1 MSISDISFHTFRNS
15 MPEVITDTDVIL
27 IDTHNFTTTSI
38 EALSNG
44 AKEIVPLTSTKGGI
58 ANRVT
63 LVAGDN
69 DYELEN
75 HPEYMTKHKVNNQII
90 GIDSWNGSSAVH
102 DIRGRIQGDVNVYL
116 GSLTNAP
123 AIACSLENSDSI
135 TFILAGSGGNNPPED
150 VLTMQCIIQFLYTDL
165 DSIPMVCSL
174 YEQMYITSVLDV
186 YDALYE
192 DKKELGLFGCP
203 NQHAIE
209 TASKIGSQTIIPKMN
224 KNGGFIK

>member
-75 HPEYMTKHKVNNQII
+75 HPEYMTKDKVNNQII

-102 DIRGRIQGDVNVYL
+102 DIRGRIQGD
-116 GSLTNAP
+116 LT
-123 AIACSLENSDSI
+123 SS
-135 TFILAGSGGNNPPED
+135 PP
-150 VLTMQCIIQFLYTDL
+150 
-165 DSIPMVCSL
+165 
-174 YEQMYITSVLDV
+174 
-186 YDALYE
+186 
-192 DKKELGLFGCP
+192 
-203 NQHAIE
+203 
-209 TASKIGSQTIIPKMN
+209 
-224 KNGGFIK
+224 